1 MMIPDSLG
9 SEALFLPS
17 GNAASLLQVRC
28 DQEGEAR
35 NAIFG
40 APAPQR
46 AWVCPL
52 YTPELEGSREDKHLS
67 NATYRPGSEGQY
79 PVVNPSEGSQLDPV
93 H

>member
-1 MMIPDSLG
+1 MMIPDSAG
-9 SEALFLPS
+9 SEAFFLPS
-17 GNAASLLQVRC
+17 GNAASLRQVPC
-28 DQEGEAR
+28 DQEEETR

-52 YTPELEGSREDKHLS
+52 YTHELEGSREDKHLS
-67 NATYRPGSEGQY
+67 NATYRPGSEGQH
-79 PVVNPSEGSQLDPV
+79 PMVNQSEGSPLDPV